1 MARRV
6 PAVGLADAREARAA
20 VPSVAMLET
29 FRSMPSGVRIF
40 MAYAFVVLVFVGLTL
55 PLVVDEAVEAPVT
68 GTGVL
73 WMLLLA
79 YLIFTMTLVLQRKQ
93 AAYILSLGLASLTI
107 PLIGVLGLYA
117 GLPGAIF
124 ALVLA
129 LILFR
134 ALRRPTSRSWFT
146 EP

>member
-1 MARRV
+1 
-6 PAVGLADAREARAA
+6 
-20 VPSVAMLET
+20 MLET
-29 FRSMPSGVRIF
+29 LRSMPVGVRVF
-40 MAYAFVVLVFVGLTL
+40 LAYAFVVLAFLGLTL
-55 PLVVDEAVEAPVT
+55 PLVVDQAVEMPVSWI
-68 GTGVL
+68 GIL

-79 YLIFTMTLVLQRKQ
+79 YVIFTTTLVLQRKQ
-93 AAYILSLGLASLTI
+93 AAYVLSLGLASLTI
-107 PLIGVLGLYA
+107 PLIGILGLYA

-134 ALRRPTSRSWFT
+134 ALRNRASRGWFT

>member
-1 MARRV
+1 
-6 PAVGLADAREARAA
+6 
-20 VPSVAMLET
+20 MLET
-29 FRSMPSGVRIF
+29 LRSMPGGVRIF
-40 MAYAFVVLVFVGLTL
+40 MAYAFVVLAFVGLTL

-68 GTGVL
+68 GIGIL

-93 AAYILSLGLASLTI
+93 AAYLLSLGLASLTI
-107 PLIGVLGLYA
+107 PLVCVLGLYA

-129 LILFR
+129 LILFS
-134 ALRRPTSRSWFT
+134 ALRRPASRSWFT

>member
-1 MARRV
+1 MI
-6 PAVGLADAREARAA
+6 
-20 VPSVAMLET
+20 ET
-29 FRSMPSGVRIF
+29 LRSMPGGVRIF
-40 MAYAFVVLVFVGLTL
+40 MAYAFVVLAFVGLTL
-55 PLVVDEAVEAPVT
+55 PLVIDQAVEAPVT
-68 GTGVL
+68 DIGIL

-93 AAYILSLGLASLTI
+93 AAYLLSLGLASLTI

-129 LILFR
+129 VILFR
-134 ALRRPTSRSWFT
+134 ALRRPASRSWFT

>member
-1 MARRV
+1 MI
-6 PAVGLADAREARAA
+6 
-20 VPSVAMLET
+20 ET
-29 FRSMPSGVRIF
+29 LRSMPGGVRIF
-40 MAYAFVVLVFVGLTL
+40 MAYAFVVLAFMGLTL
-55 PLVVDEAVEAPVT
+55 PLVIDQAVEAPVT
-68 GTGVL
+68 DIGIL

-93 AAYILSLGLASLTI
+93 AAYLLSLGLASLTI

-129 LILFR
+129 IILFR
-134 ALRRPTSRSWFT
+134 ALRRPASRSWFT

>member
-1 MARRV
+1 
-6 PAVGLADAREARAA
+6 
-20 VPSVAMLET
+20 MLET
-29 FRSMPSGVRIF
+29 LRAMPGGVRVFLI
-40 MAYAFVVLVFVGLTL
+40 YAFAVLAFVGLTL
-55 PLVVDEAVEAPVT
+55 PLVVDTAVEAPVS
-68 GTGVL
+68 GIGIL

-79 YLIFTMTLVLQRKQ
+79 YLIFTITLVLQRKQ
-93 AAYILSLGLASLTI
+93 AAYMLALGLASLTI
-107 PLIGVLGLYA
+107 PLIALLWMYA

-134 ALRRPTSRSWFT
+134 SLRRPTSRGWFR